1 MKNSVQSVIG
11 NFLIVS
17 VCFLVSS
24 MTLAADGDP
33 IVHANIPYYSEAV
46 LTNADDYQKSQ
57 CRLDVFVPVDAE
69 RLPVLIWF
77 HGGGLTGGQ
86 KDVPKFLK
94 QERIVLVAVGYRL
107 SPNAKFPEFLE
118 DAAASVAWAF
128 ANIERYGGDSKRIFV
143 GGYSAGGY
151 LSAMIGMDSRWLKP
165 YHLTP
170 NDLAGLV
177 LLSAQVTTH
186 FHVKETLHY
195 PGHRLLPVIDEN
207 SPLHYVSPELPPIIL
222 VLGDR
227 KIEWPVRVEENEL
240 LASTL
245 QKMGHPHVEF
255 HENPGYDHGTIG
267 NTNGD
272 FAPEAAVQIRDF
284 LIRFGNMPHGDE

>member
-1 MKNSVQSVIG
+1 M
-11 NFLIVS
+11 
-17 VCFLVSS
+17 
-24 MTLAADGDP
+24 LA
-33 IVHANIPYYSEAV
+33 
-46 LTNADDYQKSQ
+46 NADDYQKSQ

-69 RLPVLIWF
+69 KLPVLIWF
-77 HGGGLTGGQ
+77 HGGGLTEGK

-94 QERIVLVAVGYRL
+94 RERIVLVAVGYRL
-107 SPNAKFPEFLE
+107 SPKAKFPDFLE
-118 DAAASVAWAF
+118 DAAAAVAWAF
-128 ANIERYGGDSKRIFV
+128 VNIEQYGGDSKRIFV

-151 LSAMIGMDSRWLKP
+151 LSGMIGMDSRWLKP
-165 YHLTP
+165 HHLTP

-186 FHVKETLHY
+186 FHVKEMLQH

-207 SPLHYVSPELPPIIL
+207 APLHYVSPKLPPIIL

-272 FAPEAAVQIRDF
+272 FAPEAAAQIRNF
-284 LIRFGNMPHGDE
+284 LIRFGNMPPDKE

>member
-1 MKNSVQSVIG
+1 MIG

-17 VCFLVSS
+17 ICWTVYPIA
-24 MTLAADGDP
+24 MAADGEP
-33 IVHANIPYYSEAV
+33 VVHANISYYSEAV
-46 LTNADDYQKSQ
+46 LANADDYQKSQ
-57 CRLDVFVPVDAE
+57 CRLDVFAPTDTE
-69 RLPVLIWF
+69 KLPVLVWF

-94 QERIVLVAVGYRL
+94 TEHTILIAVGYRL
-107 SPNAKFPEFLE
+107 SPNAEFPEFLE
-118 DAAASVAWAF
+118 DAAAATAWAF
-128 ANIERYGGDSKRIFV
+128 ANIERYGGDAKRIFV
-143 GGYSAGGY
+143 GGHSAGGY
-151 LSAMIGMDSRWLKP
+151 LSAKIGMDARWLKP
-165 YHLTP
+165 HQLTP

-186 FHVKETLHY
+186 FHVKEMLQY

-207 SPLHYVSPELPPIIL
+207 APLHHVSPELPPIIL

-240 LASTL
+240 MAATL

-255 HENPGYDHGTIG
+255 HENPDRDHGLSI
-267 NTNGD
+267 NGD
-272 FAPEAAVQIRDF
+272 YAPEVATQVRDF
-284 LIRFGNMPHGDE
+284 LIRFGNMLHDKE